1 MAARKKNWDLKFWKQ
16 FGPNFKLWV
25 NNPEMGTGGEDVFR
39 FFGKTNQD
47 KKMSLGMDQSGRVE
61 VNADVSIDII
71 AGEHNTDKGTDIL
84 VHSRRGNVTLHA
96 DRNGS
101 IVIKGQNVRIKAGYD
116 MELGAGHDIKMTATN
131 EISMNAKCI
140 KSKGKCGNS
149 LPMAEQWISKVTAG
163 SFIGADKLGGFL
175 DGGVADIAAS
185 VATGGLSDVVSGG
198 LPGGLSDLASGALPG
213 GLSDLASGALPG
225 GLGDIAGNLQG
236 LASGG
241 VAGQLKDLAS
251 GGNPLSPSSLEGLA
265 NQFKQ

>member
-1 MAARKKNWDLKFWKQ
+1 MAERKKNWDLKFWKS

-39 FFGKTNQD
+39 FFGKTKQD

-61 VNADVSIDII
+61 INSDVSVDII
-71 AGEHNTDKGTDIL
+71 AGEHNTDKGTDIF
-84 VHSRRGNVTLHA
+84 VHARRGNVTLHA
-96 DRNGS
+96 DRNGH
-101 IVIKGQNVRIKAGYD
+101 IIIKGQNVRIKAGYD
-116 MELGAGHDIKMTATN
+116 MEIGAGHDIKMTATN
-131 EISMNAKCI
+131 EISMRAKCI
-140 KSKGKCGNS
+140 KSKGKCGNG
-149 LPMAEQWISKVTAG
+149 LPMAEQWIAKATAG
-163 SFIGADKLGGFL
+163 SFIGADKLSGFL

-185 VATGGLSDVVSGG
+185 VATGGLSNVVSGG
-198 LPGGLSDLASGALPG
+198 LPGGLSDLASGGLPG

-225 GLGDIAGNLQG
+225 GLGDIAGNLEG

-241 VAGQLKDLAS
+241 VADQLKDLAS